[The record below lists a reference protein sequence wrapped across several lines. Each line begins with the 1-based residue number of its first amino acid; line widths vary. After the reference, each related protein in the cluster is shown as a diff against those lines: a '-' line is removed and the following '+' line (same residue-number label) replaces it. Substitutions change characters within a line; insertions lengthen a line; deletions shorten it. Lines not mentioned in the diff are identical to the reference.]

1 MMEFGSQSLAG
12 FFLGNFW
19 GVAAFYI
26 LALVI
31 VVSGILVVLMKNIVH
46 SVLMLAVCFIGLAG
60 IYLTLNADFLAA
72 VQVLVYAG
80 AVCIMVVLGLM
91 VIRRADM
98 KFSNEFNNQ
107 IIPAAGVTGL
117 IFIISAF
124 LTFKTQWMV
133 SRVSVPEKTV
143 EPIATLILSKYVI
156 PFEVVAVLL
165 LVSLI
170 GALLIAREVKVN
182 VCDNDGKT
190 NS

>member
-1 MMEFGSQSLAG
+1 MDFGSQGIAS
-12 FFLGNFW
+12 FFLSNFW
-19 GVAAFYI
+19 SIAAFYI

-31 VVSGILVVLMKNIVH
+31 VVSGILVVLSKNIVH
-46 SVLMLAVCFIGLAG
+46 SILWLAVCFIGLAG

-98 KFSNEFNNQ
+98 KLSNEFNGQ
-107 IIPAAGVTGL
+107 IYPAAGVVGL
-117 IFIISAF
+117 FFIISAF
-124 LTFKTQWMV
+124 LVAKTQWMV
-133 SRVSVPEKTV
+133 SRVQVPEKTV
-143 EPIATLILSKYVI
+143 ESIATLMLSKYVI

-170 GALLIAREVKVN
+170 GALLIAREVKV
-182 VCDNDGKT
+182 DAYHDD
-190 NS
+190 SA